1 MSPALPPGPVSHFS
15 RSLQCA
21 PTPTCLFNSLWRHSC
36 QASLQHLRRCIADF
50 AHSAAYPDTFPAAI
64 PGSSPDLRCLNFHN
78 PKLVPR
84 I

>member
-21 PTPTCLFNSLWRHSC
+21 HSGVIHAKHRFNIFAVASPISL
-36 QASLQHLRRCIADF
+36 IALLIQT
-50 AHSAAYPDTFPAAI
+50 HAAI
-64 PGSSPDLRCLNFHN
+64 PDSFPDLRCLNFHN